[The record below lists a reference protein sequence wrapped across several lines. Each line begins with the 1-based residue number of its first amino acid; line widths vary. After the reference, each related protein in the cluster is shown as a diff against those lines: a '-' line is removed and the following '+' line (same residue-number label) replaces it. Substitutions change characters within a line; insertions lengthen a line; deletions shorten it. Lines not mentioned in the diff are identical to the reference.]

1 MDNTYRQVN
10 RCSYHPTKVV
20 KNAQKYYT
28 NFVCEKE
35 NKSTKDIT
43 PVVQGLYKTTVNQY
57 SYKEAYGSD
66 FDICK
71 VEYGRDWKRNT

>member
-10 RCSYHPTKVV
+10 RCSYEPTREVA
-20 KNAQKYYT
+20 NAQKYYH

-35 NKSTKDIT
+35 DSITKDIT

-57 SYKEAYGSD
+57 SYKEAY
-66 FDICK
+66 
-71 VEYGRDWKRNT
+71 